1 MKRFSACLILL
12 LLAGPLMARDLLWQS
27 LDSLGGGDRQLAE
40 QTMYELFGDNPDQW
54 PDWIDPAALYV
65 PVGRDYA
72 LIVKRPVHEPCG
84 QYKFTILS
92 PVNGAQ
98 SRDKI
103 GDFCAG
109 ELDVL
114 AVPNRD
120 WPDFYV
126 TQGYQQDANGD
137 WQRADLRL
145 RWRDGQW
152 WKMN

>member
-1 MKRFSACLILL
+1 MRAVLL
-12 LLAGPLMARDLLWQS
+12 FCAVVLAVPASARDLVWQS
-27 LDSLGGGDRQLAE
+27 LDSLLGGDRALAE
-40 QTMYELFGDNPDQW
+40 QTLFEDFGDDPEQW
-54 PDWIDPAALYV
+54 PDWIDPEALYV
-65 PVGRDYA
+65 PAGNDRL
-72 LIVKRPVHEPCG
+72 LIVRRPVHEPCG
-84 QYKFTILS
+84 EYKFAVLSTITPAL
-92 PVNGAQ
+92 

-120 WPDFYV
+120 WPDFYL
-126 TQGYQQDANGD
+126 TEGYQQDANGD